1 MDEAKNQ
8 INDLEHNKGK
18 NNQSEQQEEKKNPKN
33 KDSIS
38 SLWANFK
45 MSNIHMIRVP
55 EGKEKEQEI
64 GNLFEQ
70 IMKEN
75 FHNLA
80 QEIDRQVQEAESPKQ
95 EECKEAH
102 TKTHHNYNAKD

>member
-1 MDEAKNQ
+1 M
-8 INDLEHNKGK
+8 G
-18 NNQSEQQEEKKNPKN
+18 
-33 KDSIS
+33 
-38 SLWANFK
+38 
-45 MSNIHMIRVP
+45 VP
-55 EGKEKEQEI
+55 EGEEKRHEI

-75 FHNLA
+75 VHNLA

-102 TKTHHNYNAKD
+102 SKTHDISNAKG